1 MVAFA
6 LIVTWRTSLL
16 AYPLPVSWGLL
27 GVFVAE
33 RAKGN
38 ETLAYGALAASGILL
53 ALALLITLGLRQRHP
68 SVIHGGG

>member
-1 MVAFA
+1 M
-6 LIVTWRTSLL
+6 TWRTCLL
-16 AYPLPVSWGLL
+16 VYPLPVSWGLF

-38 ETLAYGALAASGILL
+38 ETLAYGALAGGGILL
-53 ALALLITLGLRQRHP
+53 VLALLITLGLRQRHP